1 MQLLA
6 IVCHMS
12 MGKPSTNMCTT
23 KAYSIIGIRKH
34 SWNKYSLKVILFQ
47 ENGTLHVVQVVFN
60 GATMKYNEIVPLE
73 TCYFQT

>member
-12 MGKPSTNMCTT
+12 MGKPSTDMCTT

-34 SWNKYSLKVILFQ
+34 SWNKYSLKVILF
-47 ENGTLHVVQVVFN
+47 
-60 GATMKYNEIVPLE
+60 
-73 TCYFQT
+73 